1 MKRKINL
8 IFNKDCDSNLLRN
21 KNIGIIGF
29 GNQGSAQTLN
39 LIDRN
44 LNVKVGIRNNS
55 KNINKL
61 EKYNIKYD
69 SIVNIVKWAD
79 IISILVP
86 DKAIAQVYNK
96 NVRKYLKPGKT
107 LLFSHGFNIHYK
119 LIIPPENI
127 NVIMVAPSGGG
138 KVLRDEFIKGSG
150 IPSLIAV
157 HNDFSGDSLEIVK
170 AYSRAIGSTRICSFI
185 STFKEETE
193 TDLFGEQVLLTGG
206 IPYIINKSLKVLLED
221 GYSPEVAWF
230 VCYYEIKTIVDLFHK
245 NGFDFLF
252 NAISDTARYGGITR
266 GKYLIDKDFENKI
279 KKILNDIK
287 NGNFVKELN
296 NNKNEIKYNNELD
309 DSYSGI
315 FKDLLKTINRGGNE
329 N

>member
-29 GNQGSAQTLN
+29 GYQGSAQTLN

-150 IPSLIAV
+150 IPSIIAV
-157 HNDFSGDSLEIVK
+157 HNDFSGDS
-170 AYSRAIGSTRICSFI
+170 
-185 STFKEETE
+185 
-193 TDLFGEQVLLTGG
+193 
-206 IPYIINKSLKVLLED
+206 
-221 GYSPEVAWF
+221 
-230 VCYYEIKTIVDLFHK
+230 
-245 NGFDFLF
+245 
-252 NAISDTARYGGITR
+252 
-266 GKYLIDKDFENKI
+266 
-279 KKILNDIK
+279 
-287 NGNFVKELN
+287 
-296 NNKNEIKYNNELD
+296 
-309 DSYSGI
+309 
-315 FKDLLKTINRGGNE
+315 
-329 N
+329 